1 MQSIMLLYSNLDIP
15 KHIPAIFLCLKA
27 YYICLGIKMEKWH
40 DAQARQVLR
49 NEVTRLLRQAQH
61 YFEGKVQEW
70 QRNTGYY
77 IVCQN
82 TMFSDGDMVVLV
94 LRARASDDSIK
105 KLAEYYESLQY
116 EEKVMVESQTS

>member
-1 MQSIMLLYSNLDIP
+1 M
-15 KHIPAIFLCLKA
+15 A
-27 YYICLGIKMEKWH
+27 MEKWH
-40 DAQARQVLR
+40 EAQARQDLR
-49 NEVTRLLRQAQH
+49 NEVTRLLRQTQH
-61 YFEGKVQEW
+61 YLEGKILEW
-70 QRNTGYY
+70 QRNSSYY

-116 EEKVMVESQTS
+116 EEKVMVESQTP